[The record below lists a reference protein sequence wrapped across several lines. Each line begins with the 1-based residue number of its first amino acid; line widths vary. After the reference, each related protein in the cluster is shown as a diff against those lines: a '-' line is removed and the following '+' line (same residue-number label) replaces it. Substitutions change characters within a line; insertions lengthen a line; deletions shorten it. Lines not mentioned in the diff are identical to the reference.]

1 MHDYEKKLAKKEV
14 IQKILMAK
22 LEEYT
27 GFQNLHISHTDFL
40 YRQLMPPFLLTTPRV
55 FGKPPEFPV
64 ANIEHIASWS
74 EADSREGSSL
84 RQKEK
89 RVVEKSSSSF
99 CTIVVQRWQH
109 GRPLGS
115 VPDLSGVVLFSA
127 KLPLLP
133 AFSKI
138 LPPTFSILRASPLFG
153 LVARAVLSAP
163 ALKERS
169 LP

>member
-1 MHDYEKKLAKKEV
+1 LRDYEKKLAKKEA

-27 GFQNLHISHTDFL
+27 GFQNPRTSHTDFL
-40 YRQLMPPFLLTTPRV
+40 YRQLTSPFLLTTPHV
-55 FGKPPEFPV
+55 FGEPPEFPV
-64 ANIEHIASWS
+64 AGIEHVASWS
-74 EADSREGSSL
+74 ETDSRGGSSP

-89 RVVEKSSSSF
+89 RAVERSSSSF
-99 CTIVVQRWQH
+99 YAVVVQRRRH

-163 ALKERS
+163 ALKARS